1 MTGPGRAQYAAW
13 LRAERERRGW
23 NRPQMARRIIQA
35 AHIKGDRSVPGL
47 DSMLHNLYRWERG
60 LDGVSERYRL
70 LLQAIFGLPPPAA
83 AVNGTT
89 HTTLALGNGTGPAS
103 ALTVTITIA
112 LPPGTAAD
120 ITTTDITTAGTQPAP
135 AADVRNGHPVTR

>member
-1 MTGPGRAQYAAW
+1 VTGPGRAEYAAW

-83 AVNGTT
+83 LVNGTA
-89 HTTLALGNGTGPAS
+89 HATLAPGNGIRPAS

-112 LPPGTAAD
+112 LPPGTTAD
-120 ITTTDITTAGTQPAP
+120 ITTTGLQPAP
-135 AADVRNGHPVTR
+135 AADVRDGHPVTH

>member
-1 MTGPGRAQYAAW
+1 
-13 LRAERERRGW
+13 
-23 NRPQMARRIIQA
+23 MARRIIQA

-70 LLQAIFGLPPPAA
+70 LLHAIFGRPPPAT
-83 AVNGTT
+83 AV
-89 HTTLALGNGTGPAS
+89 NGTGPAS

-112 LPPGTAAD
+112 LPPGTTAD
-120 ITTTDITTAGTQPAP
+120 ITTTAPQPSP
-135 AADVRNGHPVTR
+135 AADVRDGHPVTH